1 MLVACGLEQV
11 TSSHVGF
18 YFCLTNTQEQLPN
31 VVLVKN
37 VIDFCRTR
45 IETVLLKSN
54 VLSEVQRSMLDGG
67 MRVEDLPIDPL
78 PRSGSLLPR
87 LGQSRPLTDSQE
99 SLKEAYA
106 GIGGPA
112 GLWHFIYRSI
122 YLDQYVASEFSPP
135 FNTLRQ
141 QKR

>member
-1 MLVACGLEQV
+1 M
-11 TSSHVGF
+11 
-18 YFCLTNTQEQLPN
+18 P
-31 VVLVKN
+31 VLVPC
-37 VIDFCRTR
+37 FCIPLTCTEYRDPFILYCRIR

-54 VLSEVQRSMLDGG
+54 VLSEVQRSVSDGG
-67 MRVEDLPIDPL
+67 IRIENLPNDLSSRGGTMSSHLGL
-78 PRSGSLLPR
+78 PKPSV
-87 LGQSRPLTDSQE
+87 DSPVRIRD
-99 SLKEAYA
+99 AVT

-135 FNTLRQ
+135 INSLRQ